1 MMLRIIGLVL
11 LVAPAMGFADSRPD
25 AVVKKIRATSLV
37 VLQKA
42 YQNERA
48 FVRAAAARAAGE
60 SQDLELIP
68 LLNKAT
74 EDVYPTARLFALQ
87 GLQKVSP
94 ADALKAA
101 RRMTDDTD
109 IWVRSAAVEIL
120 ADEGGPEVV
129 DEVRVFLKSYD
140 VPMRMAASSGLVK
153 HGEGKY
159 LADVLDPLT
168 HPIPD
173 RRYQAIG
180 YLGKI
185 GTEEV
190 LPHLAKLFD
199 HAEPEMV
206 FYSLKAVEGKTTA
219 GMLPKLRELIKRDS
233 ASVRY
238 AAALAMGN
246 LKEAEPDLIP
256 LCADKD
262 GMVKLSAALALN
274 RLGSDSCQIVFEELL
289 KHTDFGV
296 RSTTARVLGETR
308 IPGKV
313 RLLKMALGD
322 NHSRVRTAAVRAV
335 GMMGGPEAFPI
346 LVELLQDSLEVVRAY
361 AAGNLIHLLPLAAS
375 VTLDPV
381 SNKTMP

>member
-1 MMLRIIGLVL
+1 MMFQIMGFLLVL
-11 LVAPAMGFADSRPD
+11 LFAPAMGFADSRPD
-25 AVVKKIRATSLV
+25 TVVKKIRATSLA

-60 SQDLELIP
+60 SQDRELIP

-87 GLQKVSP
+87 GLQKVSRS
-94 ADALKAA
+94 AALQAA

-109 IWVRSAAVEIL
+109 IWVRSAAVEIIG
-120 ADEGGPEVV
+120 DETDAV

-140 VPMRMAASSGLVK
+140 VPMRLAASSGLVK
-153 HGEGKY
+153 HGEKKY

-185 GTEEV
+185 GTSEV

-199 HAEPEMV
+199 HDEPEMV

-219 GMLPKLRELIKRDS
+219 DMLPKLRQLIKRDN

-246 LKEAEPDLIP
+246 LREAEPDLIP

-274 RLGSDSCQIVFEELL
+274 RMGSSSCQIVFAELL
-289 KHTDFGV
+289 RHPDFGV
-296 RSTTARVLGETR
+296 RSATARVLGKTT
-308 IPGKV
+308 IPDRVG
-313 RLLKMALGD
+313 LLKMALQD

-346 LVELLQDSLEVVRAY
+346 LLDLLQDSLEVVRAY
-361 AAGNLIHLLPLAAS
+361 AAGNLIHLLH
-375 VTLDPV
+375 
-381 SNKTMP
+381 

>member
-1 MMLRIIGLVL
+1 MTRRILGIVFVL
-11 LVAPAMGFADSRPD
+11 LFLPRMGSAAESRPET
-25 AVVKKIRATSLV
+25 VFKKIRETSLA
-37 VLQKA
+37 VLQEA

-48 FVRAAAARAAGE
+48 FLRAAAARAAGE
-60 SQDLELIP
+60 SQDVNVIP

-94 ADALKAA
+94 ATALKAA
-101 RRMTDDTD
+101 RRMTGDTD

-120 ADEGGPEVV
+120 GDEGGPEVV
-129 DEVRVFLKSYD
+129 EEVRAFLKSYD

-159 LADVLDPLT
+159 LADVLEPLT

-190 LPHLAKLFD
+190 LPHLSKLFD
-199 HAEPEMV
+199 HEEPEMV
-206 FYSLKAVEGKTTA
+206 FYSLKAVEGKATPD
-219 GMLPKLRELIKRDS
+219 MLPKLRELIKRDN
-233 ASVRY
+233 ASVRQ

-246 LKEAEPDLIP
+246 LREAEPDLIP

-274 RLGSDSCQIVFEELL
+274 RMGSNSCQIVFEELL
-289 KHTDFGV
+289 KHPDYSV
-296 RSTTARVLGETR
+296 RSSTARVLGESK
-308 IPGKV
+308 IPDRV
-313 RLLKMALGD
+313 RLLKMALD
-322 NHSRVRTAAVRAV
+322 DEHSRVRTAAVRAV

-346 LVELLQDSLEVVRAY
+346 LVELLQDPLEVVRTY
-361 AAGNLIHLLPLAAS
+361 AAGNLIHILH
-375 VTLDPV
+375 
-381 SNKTMP
+381 

>member
-129 DEVRVFLKSYD
+129 DEVRVFL
-140 VPMRMAASSGLVK
+140 
-153 HGEGKY
+153 
-159 LADVLDPLT
+159 
-168 HPIPD
+168 
-173 RRYQAIG
+173 
-180 YLGKI
+180 
-185 GTEEV
+185 
-190 LPHLAKLFD
+190 
-199 HAEPEMV
+199 
-206 FYSLKAVEGKTTA
+206 
-219 GMLPKLRELIKRDS
+219 
-233 ASVRY
+233 
-238 AAALAMGN
+238 
-246 LKEAEPDLIP
+246 
-256 LCADKD
+256 
-262 GMVKLSAALALN
+262 
-274 RLGSDSCQIVFEELL
+274 
-289 KHTDFGV
+289 
-296 RSTTARVLGETR
+296 
-308 IPGKV
+308 
-313 RLLKMALGD
+313 
-322 NHSRVRTAAVRAV
+322 
-335 GMMGGPEAFPI
+335 
-346 LVELLQDSLEVVRAY
+346 
-361 AAGNLIHLLPLAAS
+361 
-375 VTLDPV
+375 
-381 SNKTMP
+381 

>member
-1 MMLRIIGLVL
+1 MQQIMGFLLAL
-11 LVAPAMGFADSRPD
+11 LVVPQIGFAESRTET
-25 AVVKKIRATSLV
+25 VLKKIRETSLS
-37 VLQKA
+37 VLQQT

-48 FVRAAAARAAGE
+48 FLRAAAARAAGE
-60 SQDLELIP
+60 SQDVQLIP

-87 GLQKVSP
+87 GLQKVSRNE
-94 ADALKAA
+94 ALKAA
-101 RRMTDDTD
+101 RRMTGDTD

-120 ADEGGPEVV
+120 GDEGGPETVE
-129 DEVRVFLKSYD
+129 EVRLFLKSYD
-140 VPMRMAASSGLVK
+140 VPVRMAASSGLVK

-185 GTEEV
+185 GTEAV

-206 FYSLKAVEGKTTA
+206 FYSLKAVEGKATTD
-219 GMLPKLRELIKRDS
+219 MLPKLRELIKRDN
-233 ASVRY
+233 ASVRH

-246 LKEAEPDLIP
+246 LREAEPDLIP

-274 RLGSDSCQIVFEELL
+274 RMGSDSCQIVFEELL
-289 KHTDFGV
+289 KHSDYSV
-296 RSTTARVLGETR
+296 RSSTARVLGETK
-308 IPGKV
+308 IPDRV
-313 RLLKMALGD
+313 RLLKIALD
-322 NHSRVRTAAVRAV
+322 DEHSRVRTAAVRAV

-346 LVELLQDSLEVVRAY
+346 LVELLQDSLQVVRTY
-361 AAGNLIHLLPLAAS
+361 AAGNLIHLLRP
-375 VTLDPV
+375 
-381 SNKTMP
+381 

>member
-1 MMLRIIGLVL
+1 MYWILGLVL
-11 LVAPAMGFADSRPD
+11 LLTPAPGFADSRPD
-25 AVVKKIRATSLV
+25 TVVKKIRATSLA
-37 VLQKA
+37 VLHKA

-60 SQDLELIP
+60 SQDKELIP

-87 GLQKVSP
+87 GLQKVSRSDVLP
-94 ADALKAA
+94 AA
-101 RRMTDDTD
+101 RRMTEDTD

-120 ADEGGPEVV
+120 AGEAV
-129 DEVRVFLKSYD
+129 DEVRGFLKSYD

-153 HGEGKY
+153 HGEKKY

-219 GMLPKLRELIKRDS
+219 DMLPKLRELIKRDNS
-233 ASVRY
+233 SVRY

-246 LKEAEPDLIP
+246 LKQAEPDLIP

-262 GMVKLSAALALN
+262 GMVKLSAALALH
-274 RLGSDSCQIVFEELL
+274 RMGSNSCQIVFEELL
-289 KHTDFGV
+289 THPDYGV
-296 RSTTARVLGETR
+296 RSTTARVLGEIR
-308 IPGKV
+308 IPDRV

-335 GMMGGPEAFPI
+335 GMMGGAEAFPI
-346 LVELLQDSLEVVRAY
+346 LVDLLQDSLEVVRAY
-361 AAGNLIHLLPLAAS
+361 AAGNLIHLLRH
-375 VTLDPV
+375 
-381 SNKTMP
+381 

>member
-1 MMLRIIGLVL
+1 MIRCWLGLFIL
-11 LVAPAMGFADSRPD
+11 LLPQAVFADSRPD
-25 AVVKKIRATSLV
+25 GVVEKIRATSLSILLDV
-37 VLQKA
+37 
-42 YQNERA
+42 YNNERA

-60 SQDLELIP
+60 SQDPALTAM
-68 LLNKAT
+68 LNKAT

-94 ADALKAA
+94 VEALNAA
-101 RRMTDDTD
+101 RRMTEDTD

-120 ADEGGPEVV
+120 GDEGGPQVN
-129 DEVRVFLKSYD
+129 DEIRTFLKSYD
-140 VPMRMAASSGLVK
+140 VPVRMAASSGLVK

-159 LADVLDPLT
+159 LEDVLEPLT

-185 GTEEV
+185 GTPEV
-190 LPHLAKLFD
+190 LPHLQKLFD

-206 FYSLKAVEGKTTA
+206 FYSLKALEGKTTA
-219 GMLPKLRELIKRDS
+219 DMLPKLKELAKRENS
-233 ASVRY
+233 SVRY

-246 LKEAEPDLIP
+246 LKEAEADLIP

-274 RLGSDSCQIVFEELL
+274 RMGSRSCRIVFEELL
-289 KHTDFGV
+289 AHPDYGV
-296 RSTTARVLGETR
+296 RSATARVLGEAKVPDR
-308 IPGKV
+308 V
-313 RLLKMALGD
+313 RLLKTALKD
-322 NHSRVRTAAVRAV
+322 KHSRVRTAAVRAV
-335 GMMGGPEAFPI
+335 GMVGGPESFPI

-361 AAGNLIHLLPLAAS
+361 AAGNLLHLLSP
-375 VTLDPV
+375 
-381 SNKTMP
+381 

>member
-1 MMLRIIGLVL
+1 MIYRLTGLLLML
-11 LVAPAMGFADSRPD
+11 LVVPELGFSGSRPD
-25 AVVKKIRATSLV
+25 AVVKKIRETSLSI
-37 VLQKA
+37 LQTT
-42 YQNERA
+42 YRSERA
-48 FVRAAAARAAGE
+48 FLRAAAARAAGE
-60 SQDLELIP
+60 SQDAELLP

-87 GLQKVSP
+87 GLMKVSP
-94 ADALKAA
+94 SEALKAA
-101 RRMTDDTD
+101 RRMSEDTD

-120 ADEGGPEVV
+120 SDEGV
-129 DEVRVFLKSYD
+129 DDVKRFLKSYD
-140 VPMRMAASSGLVK
+140 VPVRMAASSGLVK

-159 LADVLDPLT
+159 LADVLEPLT

-219 GMLPKLRELIKRDS
+219 DMLPKLRELIKGDNPS
-233 ASVRY
+233 IRY
-238 AAALAMGN
+238 AAAMAMSN
-246 LKEAEPDLIP
+246 LRETEADLIP

-274 RLGSDSCQIVFEELL
+274 RMKSSSCQIVFEELL
-289 KHTDFGV
+289 KHPDFGV
-296 RSTTARVLGETR
+296 RSAAARVLGETDLPER
-308 IPGKV
+308 E
-313 RLLKMALGD
+313 RLLQLALKD
-322 NHSRVRTAAVRAV
+322 NHSRVRTAAIRAV

-346 LVELLQDSLEVVRAY
+346 LVDSLQDSLEVVRTY
-361 AAGNLIHLLPLAAS
+361 AAGNLIHLLRP
-375 VTLDPV
+375 
-381 SNKTMP
+381 

>member
-1 MMLRIIGLVL
+1 
-11 LVAPAMGFADSRPD
+11 
-25 AVVKKIRATSLV
+25 
-37 VLQKA
+37 
-42 YQNERA
+42 
-48 FVRAAAARAAGE
+48 
-60 SQDLELIP
+60 
-68 LLNKAT
+68 
-74 EDVYPTARLFALQ
+74 
-87 GLQKVSP
+87 
-94 ADALKAA
+94 
-101 RRMTDDTD
+101 MTDDTD
-109 IWVRSAAVEIL
+109 IWVRSAAVEII
-120 ADEGGPEVV
+120 AEDTDAV

-140 VPMRMAASSGLVK
+140 VPMRLAASSGLVK
-153 HGEGKY
+153 QGEEKY

-274 RLGSDSCQIVFEELL
+274 RMGSYSCQIVFEELL

>member
-1 MMLRIIGLVL
+1 MRLQIMGFLLVL
-11 LVAPAMGFADSRPD
+11 LFAPAMGFADSRPD
-25 AVVKKIRATSLV
+25 TVVKKIRATSLA

-42 YQNERA
+42 YRNERA

-87 GLQKVSP
+87 GLQKVSRS
-94 ADALKAA
+94 DALKAA

-109 IWVRSAAVEIL
+109 IWVRSAAVEII
-120 ADEGGPEVV
+120 AEDTDAV

-153 HGEGKY
+153 QGEEKY

-185 GTEEV
+185 GTSEV

-199 HAEPEMV
+199 HDEPEMV

-219 GMLPKLRELIKRDS
+219 EMLPKLRQLIKRDN

-246 LKEAEPDLIP
+246 LREAEPDLIP

-274 RLGSDSCQIVFEELL
+274 RLGSSSCQIVFEELL
-289 KHTDFGV
+289 RHPDFGV
-296 RSTTARVLGETR
+296 RSATARVLGETT
-308 IPGKV
+308 IPDRV
-313 RLLKMALGD
+313 RLLKMALQD
-322 NHSRVRTAAVRAV
+322 KYSRVRTAAVRAV

-346 LVELLQDSLEVVRAY
+346 LVDLLQDSLEVVRAY
-361 AAGNLIHLLPLAAS
+361 AAGNLIHLLPS
-375 VTLDPV
+375 SP
-381 SNKTMP
+381 